1 MVGMPLLSTRI
12 RGWPKPGRSH
22 QNAIRLRLGLLVC
35 DHVRPELRAISGDY
49 EDMFRRLFAGH
60 DEVDVV
66 VYDAIGGELP
76 GAPGECDAWLTT
88 GSRHSVNDDAPWIRA
103 LEGFVREVAAAR
115 VLFIG
120 ICFGHQLIAKAMGG
134 SVVRS
139 QRGWGVGV
147 KEVEVSPELGLGDS
161 YRVLTSHQDQVET
174 IPPGG
179 EVLGWN
185 EHCPVSMLRV
195 GETLI
200 GIQGHPEF
208 DAEYSA
214 ALMELRRGSVIPEEA
229 VDAGLASLDDAPD
242 SGRLAEWIMGMINS
256 DSGRSV

>member
-1 MVGMPLLSTRI
+1 MVGVSCSLPVAGDVPNLV
-12 RGWPKPGRSH
+12 GSH
-22 QNAIRLRLGLLVC
+22 QNACRLRLGLLVC

-49 EDMFRRLFAGH
+49 EDMFHRLFAGH

-76 GAPGECDAWLTT
+76 GTPGECDAWLTT
-88 GSRHSVNDDAPWIRA
+88 GSRHSVNDDQQWIRD
-103 LEGFVREVAAAR
+103 LEGFVREVAAAE
-115 VLFIG
+115 VPFIG

-139 QRGWGVGV
+139 ERGWGVGL
-147 KEVEVSPELGLGDS
+147 KEVEVSPALGLGNS
-161 YRVLTSHQDQVET
+161 YRVLSSHQDQVDT
-174 IPPGG
+174 IPPDA

-185 EHCPVSMLRV
+185 EHCPVSMLQV

-208 DAEYSA
+208 DPAYSR
-214 ALMELRRGSVIPEEA
+214 ALMELRRGIAIPEPIVEE
-229 VDAGLASLDDAPD
+229 GLASLDQAPD
-242 SGRLAEWIMGMINS
+242 SGRLAEWIVGVINP
-256 DSGRSV
+256 DTGRSA

>member
-1 MVGMPLLSTRI
+1 
-12 RGWPKPGRSH
+12 
-22 QNAIRLRLGLLVC
+22 LRLGLLVC

-76 GAPGECDAWLTT
+76 GSPGECDAWLTT
-88 GSRHSVNDDAPWIRA
+88 GSRHSVNDDQQWIRD
-103 LEGFVREVAAAR
+103 LEGFVRDVAAAG
-115 VLFIG
+115 VPFIG

-139 QRGWGVGV
+139 ERGWGVGL
-147 KEVEVSPELGLGDS
+147 KEVEVSPALGLGKS
-161 YRVLTSHQDQVET
+161 YRLLTSHQDQVEA
-174 IPPGG
+174 IPPDA

-195 GETLI
+195 GSRML

-208 DAEYSA
+208 DPAYSR
-214 ALMELRRGSVIPEEA
+214 ALMELRRGTVISEPI
-229 VDAGLASLDDAPD
+229 VDEGLATLDQAPD
-242 SGRLAEWIMGMINS
+242 SDRLAEWIIGMIKSNT
-256 DSGRSV
+256 GRSA